1 VNIKPGF
8 TGLAAPVFTITSM
21 PAGWRA
27 NSITISTD
35 AVITYSRPAAAC
47 AASELKI
54 RVTDSGKT
62 IDITIP
68 VGAVS

>member
-1 VNIKPGF
+1 
-8 TGLAAPVFTITSM
+8 M

-27 NSITISTD
+27 NSITIGTD

-54 RVTDSGKT
+54 RVTDSGQT